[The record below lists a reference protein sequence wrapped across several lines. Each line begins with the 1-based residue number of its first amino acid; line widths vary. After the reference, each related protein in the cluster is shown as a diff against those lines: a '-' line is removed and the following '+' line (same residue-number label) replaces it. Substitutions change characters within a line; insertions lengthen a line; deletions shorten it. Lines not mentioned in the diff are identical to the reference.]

1 MKLYKDYYFLDAT
14 KQPNLIYPISNSR
27 IKNCYDRWGVS
38 EISGEISDEL
48 RQTVNSISV
57 SDVWSNQWCFPYPY
71 ITPISYPETTTT
83 SKQYYVTTT
92 SEPSWSRSILLQLRD
107 SIETEPM
114 IPVYL
119 PSNIKPY
126 GIKKVIFHDPATIV
140 LWEDGTK
147 TVVKCQEGDTYS
159 KEIGLAMCMAKKFM
173 GNKGNFNEVFKKY
186 CEEKSED

>member
-1 MKLYKDYYFLDAT
+1 MKLYKGYYLVNAT
-14 KQPNLIYPISNSR
+14 KQPNEIYPVNDLRIESR
-27 IKNCYDRWGVS
+27 YNQWGVC
-38 EISGEISDEL
+38 EIHGTIADQL
-48 RQTVNSISV
+48 RQTVDSISV
-57 SDVWSNQWCFPYPY
+57 SDEWSYPYPY
-71 ITPISYPETTTT
+71 ETPTRYAETTT

-147 TVVKCQEGDTYS
+147 SVVKCQEGDTYS
-159 KEIGLAMCMAKKFM
+159 KEIGLAMCMLKKYM

-186 CEEKSED
+186 CGGDEDER